1 MRIDFITPF
10 LDSTEEI
17 INEVLNVEAKR
28 GEIDL
33 KANETIPDVGVLI
46 GITGQVVGRMLL
58 VFGKEL
64 AEKFV
69 EIMNNEKYELESD
82 MAQSTLGEV
91 GNMIM
96 GRTITK
102 LYDLGFHFEITP
114 PSVIVGRSIKI
125 STLGIETL
133 SVSYDLPFGKM
144 EINIS
149 IKEKN

>member
-10 LDSTEEI
+10 LESTEEI
-17 INEVLNVEAKR
+17 VNEVLNVEAKR

-58 VFGKEL
+58 IFDKDL

-69 EIMNNEKYELESD
+69 EIMNNEKYDLDSD
-82 MAQSTLGEV
+82 MGQSTIGEI

-96 GRTITK
+96 GRSITK

-114 PSVIVGRSIKI
+114 PSVIVGRSVKI

-133 SVSYDLPFGKM
+133 SVSYEMPLGKM